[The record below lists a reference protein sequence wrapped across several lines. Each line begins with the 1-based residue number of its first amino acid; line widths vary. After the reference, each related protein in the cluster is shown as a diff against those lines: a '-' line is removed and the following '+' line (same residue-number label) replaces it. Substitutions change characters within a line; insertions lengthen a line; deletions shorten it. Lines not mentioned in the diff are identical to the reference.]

1 MKRFV
6 STRCLAAA
14 LLFSVTVSSTAMAG
28 AGDSAGLGYESRL
41 VMAADRVV
49 SGDWVAALDTID
61 QLKRDFPLSRIA
73 HLLHA
78 DLLSALAGESDSG
91 SADPA
96 IADLRQQLQLR
107 WRHSKT
113 TPETTIRPVPAKLL
127 QVSDAVPFVL
137 YVDLPS
143 SRLYLFAQQNDQLV
157 RLSDYYITIGRAG
170 FGKEREG
177 DLKTPVGVYHVDG
190 YIPGGELHARYGAG
204 ALTTDYPNTLD
215 RFLNRTGFGIWLHG
229 TEPGWMNRGPRASE
243 GCITL
248 SNADFEQLATQL
260 GSHRDVPIVIDDHP
274 DWIPVQK
281 LQQTRH
287 DVISSITASVRHS
300 IETLSGDHHET
311 SAMGHGLN
319 ESTFITD
326 LVLYPDKQER
336 LLTRSM
342 TSDHPTDTMAIERY
356 WHRDADGKWQV
367 TLQTS
372 VPLRAPEKFTAD
384 TVTPSSATLDS
395 LGN

>member
-14 LLFSVTVSSTAMAG
+14 LLFSVTVSSTAIAG
-28 AGDSAGLGYESRL
+28 AGGSASRSYESRL
-41 VMAADRVV
+41 VMTADRVV
-49 SGDWVAALDTID
+49 SGDWVAALETID
-61 QLKRDFPLSRIA
+61 QLKRDLPLSRIA

-78 DLLSALAGESDSG
+78 DLLSALAGESDFG

-96 IADLRQQLQLR
+96 IADLRQQLRLR
-107 WRHSKT
+107 WRHMKT
-113 TPETTIRPVPAKLL
+113 APETTIRPVPAKLL

-229 TEPGWMNRGPRASE
+229 TEPGWINRGPRASE

-248 SNADFEQLATQL
+248 SNTDFEQLATQL
-260 GSHRDVPIVIDDHP
+260 GSHRDVPIVIDDDP

-281 LQQTRH
+281 LQQMRH
-287 DVISSITASVRHS
+287 DIISSITASVRHS

-319 ESTFITD
+319 DHTFITD

-342 TSDHPTDTMAIERY
+342 ASDHPADTMAIERY

-372 VPLRAPEKFTAD
+372 VPLRAPEKLTAD
-384 TVTPSSATLDS
+384 TVTPSSATLNS